1 MGRIEVILLDTHV
14 CVWWVLDSKK
24 LSTAEAER
32 LGEAEEEG
40 LGVSIMSC
48 VTEEGGTPS
57 GRWLTEK
64 GGTRAPGRSG
74 TVKQVSAR
82 LPVPQKR

>member
-14 CVWWVLDSKK
+14 WVWWVLDSKK
-24 LSTAEAER
+24 LSAAEAER

-48 VTEEGGTPS
+48 WEVA
-57 GRWLTEK
+57 
-64 GGTRAPGRSG
+64 RA
-74 TVKQVSAR
+74 
-82 LPVPQKR
+82 